1 MLNYLWGFMIII
13 GIIVGAC
20 TGNIA
25 EVGNAS
31 IESSKEAVAL
41 CVTMLGVMSFWMG
54 LMEVAKSA
62 GIIDGLTK
70 MLRPILKLLFPN
82 IPREHVV
89 NEYIASNMIANLTVI
104 IGLSKRKWIKNKNIF
119 IITPIT
125 SNNKFLIL
133 KHLYKY

>member
-70 MLRPILKLLFPN
+70 MLRPILKLLFPD

-104 IGLSKRKWIKNKNIF
+104 IGLSKPKIF
-119 IITPIT
+119 W
-125 SNNKFLIL
+125 FYLV
-133 KHLYKY
+133 HLYTSSFLNLVYI

>member
-70 MLRPILKLLFPN
+70 MLRPILKLLFPD

-104 IGLSKRKWIKNKNIF
+104 IGLSKPKTFWF
-119 IITPIT
+119 Y
-125 SNNKFLIL
+125 LV
-133 KHLYKY
+133 HLYASSFLNLVYI